1 MEKKQYIMPEM
12 RVVALSGT
20 TLMDEGYSEDPTQ
33 TPEVSDTELDANRAL
48 FDTEQMPEPTHSVW
62 E

>member
-12 RVVALSGT
+12 RVMALNGT

-48 FDTEQMPEPTHSVW
+48 FDTEQLPEPTHSVW

>member
-1 MEKKQYIMPEM
+1 MPEM
-12 RVVALSGT
+12 RVMALSGT

-33 TPEVSDTELDANRAL
+33 TPEVSDTELDANRSL
-48 FDTEQMPEPTHSVW
+48 FDTEQLPEPTHSVW